1 MCASPIL
8 THCGLT
14 AILCVCVSVWR
25 NISVLGQI
33 SVSSGL
39 FPLSFMRWRFL
50 YLVLFYASWIKY
62 TLTFSG
68 VKLIVMSWNDA
79 YLICKHCLLLLS
91 LESEHYIIKKTNNN
105 LKWKS
110 LQQLT
115 LWLTL
120 HSWLLSPKHSNCH
133 HVPVQISVLQS
144 RQQSFCKRSPLKQV
158 EMKPKCS
165 LMISKTE
172 QI

>member
-39 FPLSFMRWRFL
+39 FPLSFMCWRFL

-105 LKWKS
+105 LKMKIITAAYFVTHTS
-110 LQQLT
+110 FLT
-115 LWLTL
+115 FVPKAFK
-120 HSWLLSPKHSNCH
+120 LSSCPCSD
-133 HVPVQISVLQS
+133 
-144 RQQSFCKRSPLKQV
+144 FCFAIQTTVFL
-158 EMKPKCS
+158 
-165 LMISKTE
+165 
-172 QI
+172 